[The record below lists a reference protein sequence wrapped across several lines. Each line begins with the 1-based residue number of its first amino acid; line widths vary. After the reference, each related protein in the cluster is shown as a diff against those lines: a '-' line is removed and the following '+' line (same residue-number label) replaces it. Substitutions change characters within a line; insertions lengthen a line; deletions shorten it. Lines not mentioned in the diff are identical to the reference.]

1 MMSAP
6 EQLALAASRPSVR
19 LKFRLHILDALQPN
33 VEPGPA
39 RIPPYWNCGKVLA
52 STDCVALDMAG
63 LNILTGKMIE
73 EQRETSS
80 LETARQ
86 YLQAACAVHRLG
98 QADPAQITVQSHAL
112 GE

>member
-1 MMSAP
+1 
-6 EQLALAASRPSVR
+6 
-19 LKFRLHILDALQPN
+19 
-33 VEPGPA
+33 
-39 RIPPYWNCGKVLA
+39 
-52 STDCVALDMAG
+52 
-63 LNILTGKMIE
+63 MIE